1 MLKISKT
8 FSMLLLSFSL
18 IVFSGCG
25 TKQQKNDDAKSVN
38 ANSEAVAQFQKEQKE
53 LLDKANAELSAI
65 NKKILACNEKLKMKG
80 GKLTDAQNKALDEFE
95 NQRASINQRIHQIK
109 NVKMTDWDSF
119 KSKFEADLIEASS
132 NIEKI
137 QAEL

>member
-1 MLKISKT
+1 
-8 FSMLLLSFSL
+8 MLLLSFSL

-25 TKQQKNDDAKSVN
+25 TKQQKIDENKSVN
-38 ANSEAVAQFQKEQKE
+38 ANSETVAQFQKEQKE
-53 LLDKANAELSAI
+53 LLNKANAELSAI
-65 NKKILACNEKLKMKG
+65 NKKILACNEKLKEKG

-95 NQRASINQRIHQIK
+95 EQRASINQRIHQIK
-109 NVKMTDWDSF
+109 NVKMADWDSF
-119 KSKFEADLIEASS
+119 KAKFEADLNEASS